1 MNKNDQMKKEYLA
14 SFASCLSTNHKSFS
28 SNSLNNSSKINLI
41 PISHAP
47 ILPINDFKKVQSTK
61 ITLNHKRYAS
71 QPKLFSLLDIN
82 DKVTNVRSTN
92 LPIQYK
98 RRSPEEIKQLFSNS
112 PIVFNEKNR
121 LKNLIDYEDD
131 LNSNDNR
138 QQILNNSMFLKNVG
152 EINASCLEKSISENI
167 VKDNINFNNNQK
179 VNAQE
184 GNQNNDNNLHKEETT
199 QDNQQKIHNY
209 LEKIDKGGSFVS
221 RNRRLYKPH
230 IFDKTNNELNLT
242 KIPIDKYKPIYLEI
256 YENLRK
262 QASMNQHKPIPKPN
276 IKETLRSKSVN
287 KNNELDSSRDL
298 DKSLPLLFHKEMK
311 QKSFRTDIFFLK
323 QQEQPNPND
332 KLNIINELKKSNTQK
347 HYQSNIFLLKND
359 EISRNKSG
367 EKNYYKVIPA
377 YKYTSSRESNSMWN
391 TKNIMPP
398 LLNHSSSEHHILN
411 PSIKNISQ
419 TKEQI
424 NQKYKE
430 MNISRNVT
438 HKQKGLSEFIDL
450 SRISALNLNKDYLEM
465 YNKNNKTFAKINNVC
480 SDFND
485 MYGKGYSKLCDKP
498 FQPFQPV

>member
-1 MNKNDQMKKEYLA
+1 
-14 SFASCLSTNHKSFS
+14 
-28 SNSLNNSSKINLI
+28 
-41 PISHAP
+41 
-47 ILPINDFKKVQSTK
+47 
-61 ITLNHKRYAS
+61 
-71 QPKLFSLLDIN
+71 
-82 DKVTNVRSTN
+82 
-92 LPIQYK
+92 
-98 RRSPEEIKQLFSNS
+98 
-112 PIVFNEKNR
+112 
-121 LKNLIDYEDD
+121 
-131 LNSNDNR
+131 
-138 QQILNNSMFLKNVG
+138 
-152 EINASCLEKSISENI
+152 
-167 VKDNINFNNNQK
+167 
-179 VNAQE
+179 
-184 GNQNNDNNLHKEETT
+184 
-199 QDNQQKIHNY
+199 
-209 LEKIDKGGSFVS
+209 
-221 RNRRLYKPH
+221 
-230 IFDKTNNELNLT
+230 
-242 KIPIDKYKPIYLEI
+242 
-256 YENLRK
+256 
-262 QASMNQHKPIPKPN
+262 
-276 IKETLRSKSVN
+276 
-287 KNNELDSSRDL
+287 
-298 DKSLPLLFHKEMK
+298 MK